1 MCPYGLPLSPSKTC
15 EPPAIQH
22 FPKCFT
28 SSFFQRR
35 LRKKSI
41 NRSQAVCHWQTSR
54 NLETQKSRG
63 SWFASTKR
71 GDHPSIWR
79 PAKASKKCCRAIL
92 KSLKVE
98 EKKWVEFGPVDS
110 LGVGTCT
117 NQKKT
122 FFGKNNHRLKAALKL
137 EKIFKEFFL
146 SNLEI
151 LVCKLFDSLK
161 SCQGNAPE
169 RPVTTSTVRSG
180 LGSLEVTLGK
190 TV

>member
-1 MCPYGLPLSPSKTC
+1 MKCTHAIFDVGLPLSPSKTC

-117 NQKKT
+117 NKKDIFWKKKIEGCFET
-122 FFGKNNHRLKAALKL
+122 GKN
-137 EKIFKEFFL
+137 I
-146 SNLEI
+146 
-151 LVCKLFDSLK
+151 
-161 SCQGNAPE
+161 
-169 RPVTTSTVRSG
+169 
-180 LGSLEVTLGK
+180 
-190 TV
+190 

>member
-1 MCPYGLPLSPSKTC
+1 MHSC
-15 EPPAIQH
+15 
-22 FPKCFT
+22 
-28 SSFFQRR
+28 
-35 LRKKSI
+35 
-41 NRSQAVCHWQTSR
+41 

-71 GDHPSIWR
+71 GIHPSIWR

-92 KSLKVE
+92 KSLKVG
-98 EKKWVEFGPVDS
+98 EKKGPVEIFVRWI

-117 NQKKT
+117 NKKKT
-122 FFGKNNHRLKAALKL
+122 CFGKNNHRLKAALKL
-137 EKIFKEFFL
+137 EKIYNDFFL

-151 LVCKLFDSLK
+151 LVCKLLIPLK
-161 SCQGNAPE
+161 LQGNVPE

-180 LGSLEVTLGK
+180 LGSLEGDEMGK